1 MKEKKI
7 EKLTFNGDSDYFN
20 TETSVVNSAIME
32 LSKKINAEKERLLLE
47 RLRLFLGEDVDLKK
61 EIQRRFPRIINE
73 VSDGGSKE
81 TYYWDNGNVDGMG
94 FPIITFHT
102 DVSTEINDFG
112 GSSMLGFTY
121 E

>member
-1 MKEKKI
+1 MEEKKI
-7 EKLTFNGDSDYFN
+7 EKLTFNGDFDCFN
-20 TETSVVNSAIME
+20 TQMGLVQSAIMRVTE
-32 LSKKINAEKERLLLE
+32 KINAEKERLLLE

-61 EIQRRFPRIINE
+61 EMQRRFPRIIKE

-102 DVSTEINDFG
+102 DISTEINDFG